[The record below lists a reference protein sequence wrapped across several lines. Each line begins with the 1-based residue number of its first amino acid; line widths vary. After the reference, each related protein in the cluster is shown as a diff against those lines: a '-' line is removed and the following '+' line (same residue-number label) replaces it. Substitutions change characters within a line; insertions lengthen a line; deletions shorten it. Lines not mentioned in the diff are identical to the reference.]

1 MHSKP
6 PRISD
11 GLRAKFQE
19 IATEAAELLPPSA
32 YANYMIIDPTTADPE
47 KVLPGAA
54 IYVGQ
59 TSELRS
65 RILSHLRQAIRPAPE
80 HAQLYHYMARL
91 IGRGAW
97 PLFRVLETH
106 TNRVD
111 CMLAETVWA
120 QRLLRSGARLFNTWP
135 EQSRLLTKSSLRRM
149 QRARLFL
156 LSLRDAEAAGLDLEI
171 ACRAG
176 CYTLLA
182 APKNLA
188 AWFGRRIT
196 LKGVRERSLRCPICG
211 GLNRFSLTPA
221 AETTECN
228 RVPELPQSSTADL
241 EARLFLQ
248 ELSEFQPFAK
258 PVPNYGWPDTYA

>member
-32 YANYMIIDPTTADPE
+32 YANYVIIDPTTADPE
-47 KVLPGAA
+47 RILPGAA

-59 TSELRS
+59 TSELPS
-65 RILSHLRQAIRPAPE
+65 RIRSHLRQAIRPAPE

-91 IGRGAW
+91 ISNGTW
-97 PLFRVLETH
+97 PVFRVLETH

-156 LSLRDAEAAGLDLEI
+156 LSLLDAEAAGLNLEI

-176 CYTLLA
+176 CYTLTA
-182 APKNLA
+182 APKDLA
-188 AWFGRRIT
+188 VWFGHRIT
-196 LKGVRERSLRCPICG
+196 LKGVRERTLRCPECG
-211 GLNRFSLTPA
+211 GQNRYALVDATHAGLSIDPGDLREFHRS
-221 AETTECN
+221 
-228 RVPELPQSSTADL
+228 DL

-248 ELSEFQPFAK
+248 ELSEFPVFAASG
-258 PVPNYGWPDTYA
+258 PDGGWPDTFS

>member
-32 YANYMIIDPTTADPE
+32 YANYVIIDPTTADSE
-47 KVLPGAA
+47 RILPGAA

-59 TSELRS
+59 TSELPS
-65 RILSHLRQAIRPAPE
+65 RIRAHLRQAIRPAPE

-91 IGRGAW
+91 ISNGTW
-97 PLFRVLETH
+97 PVFRVLETH

-156 LSLRDAEAAGLDLEI
+156 LSLLDAEAAGLNLEI

-176 CYTLLA
+176 CYTLTA
-182 APKNLA
+182 APKDLVV
-188 AWFGRRIT
+188 WFGHRIT
-196 LKGVRERSLRCPICG
+196 LKGVRERTLRCPECG
-211 GLNRFSLTPA
+211 GQNRYALVDGTHAGLSIDPGDLREFHRS
-221 AETTECN
+221 
-228 RVPELPQSSTADL
+228 DL

-248 ELSEFQPFAK
+248 ELSEFPVFAASG
-258 PVPNYGWPDTYA
+258 PDGGWPDTFA